1 MVSKNADKTT
11 PATAT
16 TDSGEV
22 DIFRDTP
29 VRLLGYANEVGES
42 FRALVHVN
50 AVRFSYGIAFAYVF
64 ADTHDKTKK
73 ETDQKRKVMAA
84 ADTLIWQ
91 TLASVAIPGF
101 TINRLCALSLLLLS
115 KSSRLSLPVRKWTT
129 TAIGLASIP
138 FIVKP
143 IDHGVDY
150 MMDKTIRKVLNPK
163 ESDTITD

>member
-1 MVSKNADKTT
+1 MSTEKPDTT
-11 PATAT
+11 PKNKI
-16 TDSGEV
+16 
-22 DIFRDTP
+22 DIWRDTP

-50 AVRFSYGIAFAYVF
+50 AVRLSYGVAFAYVF
-64 ADTHDKTKK
+64 ADTNDKTKK
-73 ETDQKRKVMAA
+73 EMNQKRKIIAA

-101 TINRLCALSLLLLS
+101 TINRLCALSLFLLS
-115 KSSRLSLPVRKWTT
+115 KNKKLSLPMRKWTT

-143 IDHGVDY
+143 IDHGVDFL
-150 MMDKTIRKVLNPK
+150 MESTFRKFFHP
-163 ESDTITD
+163 EIGP